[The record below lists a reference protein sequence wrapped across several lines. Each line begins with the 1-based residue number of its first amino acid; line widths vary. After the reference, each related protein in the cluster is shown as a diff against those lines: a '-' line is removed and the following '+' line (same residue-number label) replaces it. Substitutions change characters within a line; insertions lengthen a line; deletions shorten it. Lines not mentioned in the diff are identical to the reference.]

1 MLTQVLH
8 VADQRDNVVIEIQYG
23 LLLLVEILSDVLIRG
38 LD

>member
-8 VADQRDNVVIEIQYG
+8 VSDQRDNVVIEIQYG